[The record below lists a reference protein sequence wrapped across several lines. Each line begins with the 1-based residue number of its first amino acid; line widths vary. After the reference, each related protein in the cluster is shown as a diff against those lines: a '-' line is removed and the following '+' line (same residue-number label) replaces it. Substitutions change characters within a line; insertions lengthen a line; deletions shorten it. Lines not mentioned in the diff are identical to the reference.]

1 MERPLHA
8 GVLSTIQRVSR
19 AREFGIFVF
28 FLAVYIFLLVLK
40 PPFRELDKQLMVARQ
55 FSWIAII
62 AVGMTMVIVT
72 GGIDLSIGSVLAL
85 AACSMGKLIEQ
96 GVPVWGAVGMG
107 LLIGA
112 FCGFLSGLAITRLK
126 LPPFIATLGMMGMA
140 RGITYVVT
148 KSTYSILPPELVEF
162 LGWGRWFGVPHPVWI
177 MAVVVAAGSV
187 FLRHTATGRYIYAI
201 GGNEEAARLSGIT
214 VDRVKLIVYTLTGFL
229 AALGGMIL
237 AARSNTAQPTAGL
250 GSELSVIAAVVV
262 GGTSLMG
269 GEGSVL
275 GTVIGAAILGIIPC
289 GLILFRFPAE
299 WEYVT
304 VGAVIIAAVALD
316 RLKKR

>member
-1 MERPLHA
+1 MVEDIRGGFWSA
-8 GVLSTIQRVSR
+8 VRRIGR
-19 AREFGIFVF
+19 AREIGIFLFLVGVYF
-28 FLAVYIFLLVLK
+28 FLFILK
-40 PPFRELDKQLMVARQ
+40 PQFRELDKQLMVARQ

-62 AVGMTMVIVT
+62 AVGMTMIIIT
-72 GGIDLSIGSVLAL
+72 EGIDLSVGSVLAL
-85 AACSMGKLIEQ
+85 AACSMGKLVEQ
-96 GVPVWGAVGMG
+96 GAGVWTAVGFG

-112 FCGFLSGLAITRLK
+112 VCGFLNGLAITKLR

-148 KSTYSILPPELVEF
+148 KARYSILPNELVDV
-162 LGWGRWFGVPHPVWI
+162 LGWGRWLGVPVPVWI
-177 MAVVVAAGSV
+177 MAVVAIVGSI
-187 FLRHTATGRYIYAI
+187 FLRHTTTGRYIYSI
-201 GGNEEAARLSGIT
+201 GGNEEAARLSGIR

-229 AALGGMIL
+229 AGLGGMVL

-250 GSELSVIAAVVV
+250 GSELNVIAAVIV
-262 GGTSLMG
+262 GGTSLSG

-289 GLILFRFPAE
+289 GLILFKFPPE

-304 VGAVIIAAVALD
+304 VGIVIIFAVALD
-316 RLKKR
+316 RLKRR